1 MSWGGNLG
9 AIIPAV
15 EERVKVNVLLS
26 GAMFSH
32 GQPEAKQINYITRVE
47 TPTIMLNGRYDSN
60 APYETSINLMFDLL
74 GTPDEHKKL
83 LVYETDHIPPKVEY
97 MREILD
103 WLDLYFG
110 TVE

>member
-1 MSWGGNLG
+1 
-9 AIIPAV
+9 
-15 EERVKVNVLLS
+15 
-26 GAMFSH
+26 
-32 GQPEAKQINYITRVE
+32 
-47 TPTIMLNGRYDSN
+47 
-60 APYETSINLMFDLL
+60 MFDLL